1 MHVVVYSFSY
11 LTYYQTLTSIC
22 FSPCQAPQEG
32 IAFNQHRTKDFAP
45 VQLYKDET
53 KSEPS
58 LQAFLALKS
67 PLANSLFEIAIVIKQ
82 KHMLMALKVA
92 AEIFGE
98 NSLLGFSEAKTFLGG
113 LVIAGLNRRVT
124 GDTGQIKTLIRS
136 ALP

>member
-1 MHVVVYSFSY
+1 LLQPLPSARG
-11 LTYYQTLTSIC
+11 TLW
-22 FSPCQAPQEG
+22 FLDPR
-32 IAFNQHRTKDFAP
+32 NKDFAP
-45 VQLYKDET
+45 VQIYKNELE
-53 KSEPS
+53 SRAS
-58 LQAFLALKS
+58 LQAFSALKS

-98 NSLLGFSEAKTFLGG
+98 NSLLGFSEAKTFFGG